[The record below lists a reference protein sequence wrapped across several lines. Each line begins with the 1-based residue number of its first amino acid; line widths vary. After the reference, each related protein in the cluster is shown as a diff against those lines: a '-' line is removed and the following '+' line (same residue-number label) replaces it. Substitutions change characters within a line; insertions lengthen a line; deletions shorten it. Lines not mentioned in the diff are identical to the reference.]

1 MNKFLH
7 IVRVG
12 THEDSFSEKEI
23 TPDDRQKH
31 KEHIEPWLSALCQ
44 AEHLN
49 LLVGSGLTTA
59 IGELAGVESQSI
71 MAVADL
77 GDIEYAKEVNHA
89 ASQNAK
95 SAERGQP
102 NLEDQLRVIG
112 QLIDGLSVIGD
123 DKKEAWEA
131 KQEELLDS
139 LLQDVL
145 STERG
150 IDLALTNKNCP
161 EKANRIRRC
170 LSGFLLPFISRS
182 APRERLHVFTTNYD
196 RLIEYGCDL
205 LGVRIMDRFVGSL
218 TPVFRSTRL
227 GIDMHYNPPGIHG
240 EPRYLEGVI
249 KFTKLH
255 GSLDWRATEGPTGYP
270 EVQRRG
276 LPFGAS
282 GEHSVANELSNGQL
296 IVYPNAA
303 KDIETLEYPYAE
315 LFRDFA
321 AAVCQHNSV
330 LFTYGYGFGDDHVNR
345 VLIDMLSI
353 PSTHLAIISY
363 NDAGGRLCSF
373 LDKVPRESQVTL
385 LVGPHFGDLP
395 TLVDHYLPKAAIDK
409 TTWRMVDLL
418 KRRGIEKHSE
428 NEKDLSKKVAKKKAG
443 KKNIEKRAEKGKEP
457 SASSISRGSS
467 G

>member
-1 MNKFLH
+1 MNKSLH
-7 IVRVG
+7 IVRAG
-12 THEDSFSEKEI
+12 THQPLFSEEEI
-23 TPDDRQKH
+23 RPGDH
-31 KEHIEPWLSALCQ
+31 KKHIEPWLSALCQ

-59 IGELAGVESQSI
+59 IGELAGVASPS

-89 ASQNAK
+89 TSQNAK
-95 SAERGQP
+95 SAERGDQP

-112 QLIDGLSVIGD
+112 QLIEGLSVIGD
-123 DKKEAWEA
+123 DRQETWEA
-131 KQEELLDS
+131 KREELLKS

-145 STERG
+145 STEHD

-161 EKANRIRRC
+161 EKANPIRRC
-170 LSGFLLPFISRS
+170 LGGFLLPFVSRS

-218 TPVFRSTRL
+218 APVFRSTRL
-227 GIDMHYNPPGIHG
+227 GIDMHYNPPGIHR

-255 GSLDWRATEGPTGYP
+255 GSLDWRATKGPAGYP

-282 GEHSVANELSNGQL
+282 EDHSATNELSNDQL

-321 AAVCQHNSV
+321 AAACQPNSV

-363 NDAGGRLCSF
+363 DDAGGRLCSF
-373 LDKVPRESQVTL
+373 LDKASREDQITL
-385 LVGPHFGDLP
+385 LVGPHFGDLS
-395 TLVDHYLPKAAIDK
+395 TLVDYYLPKAAIDK

-418 KRRGIEKHSE
+418 NRRSPEKH
-428 NEKDLSKKVAKKKAG
+428 AKKEEDP
-443 KKNIEKRAEKGKEP
+443 N
-457 SASSISRGSS
+457 ASNASEGSS
-467 G
+467 E

>member
-1 MNKFLH
+1 MNNSRH

-12 THEDSFSEKEI
+12 THEDSFSEEEI
-23 TPDDRQKH
+23 TPDDH
-31 KEHIEPWLSALCQ
+31 KKYIEPWLSALCQ

-59 IGELAGVESQSI
+59 IGELAGVKSQSI
-71 MAVADL
+71 MAAKDL
-77 GDIEYAKEVNHA
+77 SDIEEYANEVKRA
-89 ASQNAK
+89 VSRSAKRVASQGVKRVANQGAK
-95 SAERGQP
+95 RARQRNRP

-112 QLIDGLSVIGD
+112 QLIDGLAILGD
-123 DKKEAWEA
+123 KNQKAWET
-131 KQEELLDS
+131 KREELLDS
-139 LLQDVL
+139 LLEDVL
-145 STERG
+145 STEG
-150 IDLALTNKNCP
+150 EINSVFTGKAGL

-170 LSGFLLPFISRS
+170 LGGFLLPFVSRS

-205 LGVRIMDRFVGSL
+205 LGVRIIDRFVGSL
-218 TPVFRSTRL
+218 APVFRSTRL

-255 GSLDWRATEGPTGYP
+255 GSLDWRATMGPAGYP
-270 EVQRRG
+270 EVQRRS

-282 GEHSVANELSNGQL
+282 VDHLATNEPSNSQL

-303 KDIETLEYPYAE
+303 KDIETLEYPYAD

-321 AAVCQHNSV
+321 TAACQPNSV

-373 LDKVPRESQVTL
+373 LDQASRESQITL
-385 LVGPHFGDLP
+385 LVGPHFGDLL
-395 TLVDHYLPKAAIDK
+395 TLVEYYLPKAAIDK

-418 KRRGIEKHSE
+418 NRRSPEKRTEK
-428 NEKDLSKKVAKKKAG
+428 EKDTSTSNAH
-443 KKNIEKRAEKGKEP
+443 E
-457 SASSISRGSS
+457 GSS

>member
-1 MNKFLH
+1 MNKSLH

-12 THEDSFSEKEI
+12 HHSFSEEEI
-23 TPDDRQKH
+23 PPGDH

-49 LLVGSGLTTA
+49 LLAGSGLTTA

-71 MAVADL
+71 MAATDFV
-77 GDIEYAKEVNHA
+77 DIEYANEVNREVR
-89 ASQNAK
+89 QN
-95 SAERGQP
+95 SERAGRGEP

-123 DKKEAWEA
+123 DKKEAWET
-131 KQEELLDS
+131 KREELLKS
-139 LLQDVL
+139 LLQNVL
-145 STERG
+145 STEG
-150 IDLALTNKNCP
+150 KIDAVFTDEDCP
-161 EKANRIRRC
+161 EKANPVRRW
-170 LSGFLLPFISRS
+170 LSGFLLPFVSRS

-218 TPVFRSTRL
+218 APVFRSTRL

-255 GSLDWRATEGPTGYP
+255 GSLDWRATKGPAGYT

-282 GEHSVANELSNGQL
+282 GDHLVANELSNSQL

-321 AAVCQHNSV
+321 AAACQPNSV

-345 VLIDMLSI
+345 ILIDMLSI

-363 NDAGGRLCSF
+363 DDAGGRLCSF
-373 LDKVPRESQVTL
+373 LDKASREDQITL
-385 LVGPHFGDLP
+385 LVGHHFGDLP

-418 KRRGIEKHSE
+418 NRRIT
-428 NEKDLSKKVAKKKAG
+428 
-443 KKNIEKRAEKGKEP
+443 EKRAEKEKDP
-457 SASSISRGSS
+457 SASNATKGQ
-467 G
+467 

>member
-1 MNKFLH
+1 MSKFRH
-7 IVRVG
+7 RVRAG
-12 THEDSFSEKEI
+12 DYSFSEKKI
-23 TPDDRQKH
+23 PHGDHQKH
-31 KEHIEPWLSALCQ
+31 VEPWLSALCQ

-49 LLVGSGLTTA
+49 LLVGSGLTIA
-59 IGELAGVESQSI
+59 IGKLAGVKSQS

-77 GDIEYAKEVNHA
+77 SDLEYANEVERA
-89 ASQNAK
+89 VSQSAK
-95 SAERGQP
+95 RTGRGQP

-112 QLIDGLSVIGD
+112 QLIDGLRVMGD
-123 DKKEAWEA
+123 DKKKAWEA
-131 KQEELLDS
+131 KQEKLLKL
-139 LLQDVL
+139 LLQRVL
-145 STERG
+145 YTERK
-150 IDLALTNKNCP
+150 INAVFTDQDCSK
-161 EKANRIRRC
+161 EANRIRRC
-170 LSGFLLPFISRS
+170 LSGFLLPFVSRS

-205 LGVRIMDRFVGSL
+205 LGVRIIDRFVGGL

-255 GSLDWRATEGPTGYP
+255 GSLDWRATKGPAGYT

-282 GEHSVANELSNGQL
+282 GYHSDTKGSPNSQL

-303 KDIETLEYPYAE
+303 KDIETLEYPYAD

-321 AAVCQHNSV
+321 AALCQPNSV

-345 VLIDMLSI
+345 ILIDMLSI
-353 PSTHLAIISY
+353 PSTHLVIISY
-363 NDAGGRLCSF
+363 DDAGGRLPSF
-373 LDKVPRESQVTL
+373 LKKASRKSQVTL
-385 LVGPHFGDLP
+385 LVGPHFGNLP
-395 TLVDHYLPKAAIDK
+395 TLVNRYLPKATIDK

-418 KRRGIEKHSE
+418 NRRG
-428 NEKDLSKKVAKKKAG
+428 
-443 KKNIEKRAEKGKEP
+443 IEKRAEKEKDTSTSNAPEGLSK
-457 SASSISRGSS
+457 
-467 G
+467 

>member
-1 MNKFLH
+1 MTKSRH

-12 THEDSFSEKEI
+12 HHEASFSEVEI
-23 TPDDRQKH
+23 TLEDRQENQK
-31 KEHIEPWLSALCQ
+31 HIEPWLSALCQ

-49 LLVGSGLTTA
+49 LLVGSGLTIA
-59 IGELAGVESQSI
+59 IGELAEVESQGI
-71 MAVADL
+71 MAATDFV
-77 GDIEYAKEVNHA
+77 DIEYANEVNREVRQ
-89 ASQNAK
+89 S
-95 SAERGQP
+95 SERAGRGDKP

-282 GEHSVANELSNGQL
+282 ASHSAANSPSNSQL

-303 KDIETLEYPYAE
+303 KDIEALEYPYAD

-321 AAVCQHNSV
+321 AAACQPNSV

-345 VLIDMLSI
+345 VLVDMLSI

-373 LDKVPRESQVTL
+373 LDKVPRESQITL

-418 KRRGIEKHSE
+418 KRRGIEKHAE
-428 NEKDLSKKVAKKKAG
+428 KEKDPSVSNASKG
-443 KKNIEKRAEKGKEP
+443 YSE
-457 SASSISRGSS
+457 
-467 G
+467 

>member
-1 MNKFLH
+1 MNKFRH
-7 IVRVG
+7 RVQAG
-12 THEDSFSEKEI
+12 DYKHSFSEKEI
-23 TPDDRQKH
+23 SPKDRQKH
-31 KEHIEPWLSALCQ
+31 REHIEPWLSALCQ

-59 IGELAGVESQSI
+59 IGKFAGVKSHS
-71 MAVADL
+71 MAVTDL
-77 GDIEYAKEVNHA
+77 GDIKYAKEVNHA
-89 ASQNAK
+89 ASQSSERAR
-95 SAERGQP
+95 RGQP
-102 NLEDQLRVIG
+102 NLEDQLRAIG
-112 QLIDGLSVIGD
+112 QLIEGLSVIGD
-123 DKKEAWEA
+123 DKKEAWET
-131 KQEELLDS
+131 KREELLKS
-139 LLQDVL
+139 LLQGVL
-145 STERG
+145 STEHD

-161 EKANRIRRC
+161 EKANPIRRC
-170 LSGFLLPFISRS
+170 LSGFLLPFVSRS

-218 TPVFRSTRL
+218 APVFRSTRL

-255 GSLDWRATEGPTGYP
+255 GSLDWRATEGPAGYP
-270 EVQRRG
+270 EAQRRG

-282 GEHSVANELSNGQL
+282 GDHSATNELSNDQL

-321 AAVCQHNSV
+321 AAACQPNSV

-363 NDAGGRLCSF
+363 DDAGGRLCSF
-373 LDKVPRESQVTL
+373 LDKASREDQITL

-395 TLVDHYLPKAAIDK
+395 TLVDHYLPKATIDK

-418 KRRGIEKHSE
+418 NRRSPEKH
-428 NEKDLSKKVAKKKAG
+428 AKKG
-443 KKNIEKRAEKGKEP
+443 EDPN
-457 SASSISRGSS
+457 ASDAS
-467 G
+467 

>member
-1 MNKFLH
+1 MNKFRH
-7 IVRVG
+7 RVQAG
-12 THEDSFSEKEI
+12 DYKHSFSEKEI
-23 TPDDRQKH
+23 SPKDRQKH
-31 KEHIEPWLSALCQ
+31 REHIEPWLSALCQ

-59 IGELAGVESQSI
+59 IGKFAGVKSHS
-71 MAVADL
+71 MAVTDL
-77 GDIEYAKEVNHA
+77 GDIKYADEINRAVSQSAKL
-89 ASQNAK
+89 AS
-95 SAERGQP
+95 RGLP

-112 QLIDGLSVIGD
+112 QLIDGLTILGD
-123 DKKEAWEA
+123 DQQEKWEA
-131 KQEELLDS
+131 KREELLKS
-139 LLQDVL
+139 LLKKVL
-145 STERG
+145 STERK
-150 IDLALTNKNCP
+150 IDAVFTDEDYP
-161 EKANRIRRC
+161 EKANSIRRC
-170 LSGFLLPFISRS
+170 LSKFLLPFVSRS

-205 LGVRIMDRFVGSL
+205 LGVRIIDRFIGSL
-218 TPVFRSTRL
+218 APVFRSTRL

-255 GSLDWRATEGPTGYP
+255 GSLDWRATKGPVGYT
-270 EVQRRG
+270 EVQRLG

-282 GEHSVANELSNGQL
+282 RDHSVANELSNDQL

-303 KDIETLEYPYAE
+303 KDIETLEYPYAD

-321 AAVCQHNSV
+321 AAACQPNSV

-353 PSTHLAIISY
+353 PSAHLAIVSY
-363 NDAGGRLCSF
+363 NDAGGRLYSF
-373 LDKVPRESQVTL
+373 LDKASREDQITL
-385 LVGPHFGDLP
+385 LVGSHFGDLP

-418 KRRGIEKHSE
+418 NRRSIEKDAE
-428 NEKDLSKKVAKKKAG
+428 KEKD
-443 KKNIEKRAEKGKEP
+443 P
-457 SASSISRGSS
+457 SASDAS
-467 G
+467 

>member
-1 MNKFLH
+1 MNKSCH
-7 IVRVG
+7 IVRAG
-12 THEDSFSEKEI
+12 THQPLFSEEEI
-23 TPDDRQKH
+23 RPGEH

-59 IGELAGVESQSI
+59 IGKLAGVESQNI

-77 GDIEYAKEVNHA
+77 GDIEYADKVNHA

-102 NLEDQLRVIG
+102 NLEDQLRAIG
-112 QLIDGLSVIGD
+112 QLIDGLSVMGD
-123 DKKEAWEA
+123 DKKEAWET
-131 KQEELLDS
+131 KREELLKS
-139 LLQDVL
+139 LLQNVL
-145 STERG
+145 STEG
-150 IDLALTNKNCP
+150 KIEAVFTDKNRP
-161 EKANRIRRC
+161 EKANPVRRC
-170 LSGFLLPFISRS
+170 LSGFLLPFVSRS

-218 TPVFRSTRL
+218 APVFRSTRL
-227 GIDMHYNPPGIHG
+227 GIDMHYNPPGIYG

-255 GSLDWRATEGPTGYP
+255 GSLDWRATEGPAGYP

-282 GEHSVANELSNGQL
+282 VRHLATNELSNDQL

-303 KDIETLEYPYAE
+303 KDVETLEYPYAD

-321 AAVCQHNSV
+321 AAICQPNSV

-345 VLIDMLSI
+345 ILIDMLSI
-353 PSTHLAIISY
+353 PSTHLAIVSY

-373 LDKVPRESQVTL
+373 LDKAPRESQITL
-385 LVGPHFGDLP
+385 LVGHHFGDLP
-395 TLVDHYLPKAAIDK
+395 TLVDHYLPKATIDK

-418 KRRGIEKHSE
+418 KRQG
-428 NEKDLSKKVAKKKAG
+428 KDPNASNASK
-443 KKNIEKRAEKGKEP
+443 
-457 SASSISRGSS
+457 GSS
-467 G
+467 E

>member
-1 MNKFLH
+1 MNNFRH
-7 IVRVG
+7 IVRAG
-12 THEDSFSEKEI
+12 DYKHFFPEKELS
-23 TPDDRQKH
+23 PDDH
-31 KEHIEPWLSALCQ
+31 KDHIEPWLSALCQ

-49 LLVGSGLTTA
+49 LLVGSGFTTA
-59 IGELAGVESQSI
+59 IGNLAEVGSQSI
-71 MAVADL
+71 MVATDFV
-77 GDIEYAKEVNHA
+77 GIEYAKGVNCA
-89 ASQNAK
+89 VSRSAK
-95 SAERGQP
+95 RAGRGEP

-112 QLIDGLSVIGD
+112 QLIDGLTILED
-123 DKKEAWEA
+123 NQQEKWET
-131 KQEELLDS
+131 KREELLKS

-145 STERG
+145 STERKINSVFTG
-150 IDLALTNKNCP
+150 KAGL

-170 LSGFLLPFISRS
+170 LGGFLLPFVSRS

-205 LGVRIMDRFVGSL
+205 LGVRIIDRFIGSL
-218 TPVFRSTRL
+218 APVFRSTRL

-255 GSLDWRATEGPTGYP
+255 GSLDWRTTKGPSGYT
-270 EVQRRG
+270 EVQRRA
-276 LPFGAS
+276 LRFGAS
-282 GEHSVANELSNGQL
+282 VRHSARKRPSNSQL
-296 IVYPNAA
+296 IIYPNAA

-321 AAVCQHNSV
+321 AAACQPNSV

-345 VLIDMLSI
+345 ILIDMLSI

-363 NDAGGRLCSF
+363 DDAGGRLCSF
-373 LDKVPRESQVTL
+373 LDKASREDQITL
-385 LVGPHFGDLP
+385 LVGPHFGDLS

-418 KRRGIEKHSE
+418 NRRSPEKRTEK
-428 NEKDLSKKVAKKKAG
+428 EKDTSTSNAY
-443 KKNIEKRAEKGKEP
+443 E
-457 SASSISRGSS
+457 GSS

>member
-1 MNKFLH
+1 MNKPLH
-7 IVRVG
+7 WVRAG
-12 THEDSFSEKEI
+12 HYKHSFSEKELS
-23 TPDDRQKH
+23 PDDH

-44 AEHLN
+44 VEHLN
-49 LLVGSGLTTA
+49 LLVGSGLTLA
-59 IGELAGVESQSI
+59 IGKLAGVESQSI
-71 MAVADL
+71 MAVTDFV
-77 GDIEYAKEVNHA
+77 DIEYAKEVNHEVRQ
-89 ASQNAK
+89 SAK
-95 SAERGQP
+95 RAGRGDQP

-123 DKKEAWEA
+123 DKKEAWET
-131 KQEELLDS
+131 KREELLKS
-139 LLQDVL
+139 LLRNVL
-145 STERG
+145 STESK
-150 IDLALTNKNCP
+150 IDAVFTDEDCP
-161 EKANRIRRC
+161 EKADSIRKY
-170 LSGFLLPFISRS
+170 LSGFLLPFVSRS

-218 TPVFRSTRL
+218 APVFRSTRL

-255 GSLDWRATEGPTGYP
+255 GSLDWRATKGPAGYP

-282 GEHSVANELSNGQL
+282 GDHLVANELSNGQL

-303 KDIETLEYPYAE
+303 KDIETLEYPYAD

-321 AAVCQHNSV
+321 AAICQPNSV

-345 VLIDMLSI
+345 ILIDMLSI

-373 LDKVPRESQVTL
+373 LDKAPRESQITL
-385 LVGPHFGDLP
+385 LVGHHFGDLP

-418 KRRGIEKHSE
+418 KRQG
-428 NEKDLSKKVAKKKAG
+428 KDPNASNASK
-443 KKNIEKRAEKGKEP
+443 
-457 SASSISRGSS
+457 GSS
-467 G
+467 E

>member
-1 MNKFLH
+1 MNKPIH
-7 IVRVG
+7 WVRAG
-12 THEDSFSEKEI
+12 HYKHSFSEKELS
-23 TPDDRQKH
+23 PDDH

-44 AEHLN
+44 VEHLN

-59 IGELAGVESQSI
+59 IGKLAGVESQSI
-71 MAVADL
+71 MAATDFV
-77 GDIEYAKEVNHA
+77 DIEYAKEVNHEVRQ
-89 ASQNAK
+89 SAK
-95 SAERGQP
+95 RTGRGDKP

-123 DKKEAWEA
+123 DKKEDWET
-131 KQEELLDS
+131 KREELLKS
-139 LLQDVL
+139 LLRDVL
-145 STERG
+145 STERK
-150 IDLALTNKNCP
+150 INSVFTNKAYP
-161 EKANRIRRC
+161 KKANRIRKC
-170 LSGFLLPFISRS
+170 LSGFLLPFVSRS

-218 TPVFRSTRL
+218 APVFRSTRL

-255 GSLDWRATEGPTGYP
+255 GSLDWRATKGPAGYP

-282 GEHSVANELSNGQL
+282 MRYLATNRSSNGQL

-303 KDIETLEYPYAE
+303 KDIETLEYPYAD

-321 AAVCQHNSV
+321 AAACQPNSV
-330 LFTYGYGFGDDHVNR
+330 LFTYGYGFGDGHVNR

-353 PSTHLAIISY
+353 PSTHLVIISY
-363 NDAGGRLCSF
+363 DDAGGRLRSF
-373 LDKVPRESQVTL
+373 LKKVTQKSQITL
-385 LVGPHFGDLP
+385 LVGSHFGALP
-395 TLVDHYLPKAAIDK
+395 TLVDYYLPKVAIDK
-409 TTWRMVDLL
+409 ITWRMVELL
-418 KRRGIEKHSE
+418 NRRS
-428 NEKDLSKKVAKKKAG
+428 KDPNASNASK
-443 KKNIEKRAEKGKEP
+443 
-457 SASSISRGSS
+457 GSS
-467 G
+467 EWPR

>member
-1 MNKFLH
+1 MNKSCH
-7 IVRVG
+7 IVRAG
-12 THEDSFSEKEI
+12 THQPLFSEEEI
-23 TPDDRQKH
+23 RPGEH

-59 IGELAGVESQSI
+59 IGKLAGVESQSI
-71 MAVADL
+71 MAATDFVDL
-77 GDIEYAKEVNHA
+77 EYAGEVNRA

-102 NLEDQLRVIG
+102 NLEDQLRAIG
-112 QLIDGLSVIGD
+112 QLIEGLSVMGD
-123 DKKEAWEA
+123 DKKEAWET
-131 KQEELLDS
+131 KREELLKS
-139 LLQDVL
+139 LLQNVL
-145 STERG
+145 STEG
-150 IDLALTNKNCP
+150 KIEAVFTDKNRP
-161 EKANRIRRC
+161 EKANPVRRC
-170 LSGFLLPFISRS
+170 LSGFLLPFVSRS

-218 TPVFRSTRL
+218 APVFRSTRL
-227 GIDMHYNPPGIHG
+227 GIDMHYNPPGIYG

-255 GSLDWRATEGPTGYP
+255 GSLDWRATEGPAGYP

-282 GEHSVANELSNGQL
+282 VDHLATNELSNDQL

-303 KDIETLEYPYAE
+303 KDVETLEYPYAD

-321 AAVCQHNSV
+321 AAICQPNSV

-363 NDAGGRLCSF
+363 DDAGGRLCSF
-373 LDKVPRESQVTL
+373 LDKASREGQITL
-385 LVGPHFGDLP
+385 LVGHHFGDLP

-418 KRRGIEKHSE
+418 NRRIT
-428 NEKDLSKKVAKKKAG
+428 
-443 KKNIEKRAEKGKEP
+443 EKRAEKEKDP
-457 SASSISRGSS
+457 STSNATKGQ
-467 G
+467 